1 MKILNLHGFM
11 GESDNKNYKALCAI
25 IPTEDIISPQLNY
38 KQNSPQEIIDIISA
52 FISSD
57 DFIFVGQSLGGW
69 YADNLSRK
77 FSRPCI
83 LTNPCYYPHKLEIIT
98 TSGIPEEYVKQYKE
112 LSVQDKNKLAYTLC
126 SDNDTIIPENYAY
139 CVKLSK
145 QVTRVHG
152 SHSTIENIGEY
163 LMAVL
168 KEILE

>member
-1 MKILNLHGFM
+1 M
-11 GESDNKNYKALCAI
+11 
-25 IPTEDIISPQLNY
+25 
-38 KQNSPQEIIDIISA
+38 
-52 FISSD
+52 
-57 DFIFVGQSLGGW
+57 
-69 YADNLSRK
+69 
-77 FSRPCI
+77 
-83 LTNPCYYPHKLEIIT
+83 
-98 TSGIPEEYVKQYKE
+98 KQYKE